1 MDKQIKTSEQI
12 QAEIERPK
20 SSPYVKLAKKAEN
33 DMLRQRLY
41 QLRSLEK
48 KGKQIAETLGLKIEE
63 GGKG

>member
-12 QAEIERPK
+12 QAEIERLK

-63 GGKG
+63 GGNG

>member
-1 MDKQIKTSEQI
+1 MGKQIKTSEQI
-12 QAEIERPK
+12 QAEIERLK

>member
-12 QAEIERPK
+12 QAEIERLK
-20 SSPYVKLAKKAEN
+20 SSTYVKLAKKAEN

-48 KGKQIAETLGLKIEE
+48 KCKKINETLGLKIEE
-63 GGKG
+63 GCKG

>member
-12 QAEIERPK
+12 QAEFERLK

>member
-12 QAEIERPK
+12 QVEIERLK